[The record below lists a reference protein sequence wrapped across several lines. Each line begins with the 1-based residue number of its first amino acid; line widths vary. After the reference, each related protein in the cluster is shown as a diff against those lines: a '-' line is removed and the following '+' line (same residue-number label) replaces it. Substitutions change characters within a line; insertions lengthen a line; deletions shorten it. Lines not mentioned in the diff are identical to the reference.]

1 MAKKILVFIAI
12 ALVLIQFIHPKK
24 NNSEGIQ
31 AHYIGSSFQVPE
43 KVKEILDKAC
53 NDCHSNNT
61 NYPWY
66 TRIQPI
72 HWWLNHHIQEG
83 KGHLNFDEYTNR
95 NLRFQYHKMEEL
107 DEQVSEGEMPL
118 TSYTWAHKEAI
129 LTEAEKKELL
139 NWAAAIRKTM
149 EEKYPRDSLIRK
161 K

>member
-83 KGHLNFDEYTNR
+83 KSHLNFDEYTNR